1 MMRSRLLAPLLAVA
15 AFCATLPAAEPA
27 HAAPGTLDKI
37 RAHGVIHLGYR
48 LSSVPFSYVDGN
60 GEVIGYS
67 HAFAL
72 RVVDAVR
79 RHLDLARLEVRLVP
93 ITSQNRFMLIDSGRI
108 DLECGSTTHNR
119 EREALASFS
128 TTIFIA
134 GTRLLVPQ
142 DSAIDD
148 FDDLVGKRVVTTAG
162 TTSESHLR
170 RLNETHDR
178 RLTIVSTRDHAES
191 YTTLRAG
198 RASAFMLDDAL
209 LYGERARSG
218 EAEAW
223 RVTGTPRSYEAYA
236 CTLRRGDAAFK
247 RVVDAAI
254 ADTMRSGEAERLYA
268 RWFTRPIPP
277 FGLNL
282 EFPLSAP
289 MRELYRHPNDR
300 PLE

>member
-1 MMRSRLLAPLLAVA
+1 MMRSRLLAPLLAVTAVFVALSA
-15 AFCATLPAAEPA
+15 AAPA

-37 RAHGVIHLGYR
+37 REHGVIHLGYR
-48 LSSVPFSYVDGN
+48 LSSVPFSYVDRN
-60 GEVIGYS
+60 GEVVGYS
-67 HAFAL
+67 HELAL
-72 RVVDAVR
+72 RVVEAVR
-79 RHLDLARLEVRLVP
+79 RHLDLAHLEVRLVP

-134 GTRLLVPQ
+134 GTRLLVPR
-142 DSAIDD
+142 DSEIND
-148 FDDLVGKRVVTTAG
+148 FDDLIGKRVVTTAG

-170 RLNETHDR
+170 RLNEELGQR
-178 RLTIVSTRDHAES
+178 MTIVSTRDHAES

-218 EAEAW
+218 DAGAW

-236 CTLRRGDAAFK
+236 CTLRRGDTAFK

-268 RWFTRPIPP
+268 RWFTQPIPP
-277 FGLNL
+277 SGLNL
-282 EFPLSAP
+282 EFPLSAS
-289 MRELYRHPNDR
+289 MRELYRNPNDQ